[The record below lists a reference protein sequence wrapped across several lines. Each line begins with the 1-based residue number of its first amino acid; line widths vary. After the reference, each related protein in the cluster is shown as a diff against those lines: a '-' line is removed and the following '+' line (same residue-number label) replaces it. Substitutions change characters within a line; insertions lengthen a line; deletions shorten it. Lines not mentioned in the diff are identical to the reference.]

1 MQMPIDIYQTGFV
14 VDDIDAAVDRWRRT
28 TGLGDF
34 QYIHHVQVDG
44 GLYRGAPTQID
55 FSVAVIQTP
64 TLNIEFIAQHDDV
77 PSCYRDLFP
86 RGREG
91 LHHVAVRSFDY
102 DADLQRYLEDGF
114 VSAFCGT
121 YQGTRFNYIDT
132 SPALGIMVE
141 LVEART

>member
-14 VDDIDAAVDRWRRT
+14 VDNIDAAVERWQKT
-28 TGLGDF
+28 SGLGEF
-34 QYIHHVQVDG
+34 EYIRHVQVDD
-44 GLYRGAPTQID
+44 GLYRGQPTRID

-91 LHHVAVRSFDY
+91 LHHVAVRSHDY
-102 DADLQRYLEDGF
+102 DADLARYLAGGF

-132 SPALGIMVE
+132 SPSLGIMVE
-141 LVEART
+141 LVEARK